1 MSYQSIKLLPQNS
14 SLDNEWI
21 SWYKDLRSTL
31 GKTKANRI
39 FGLQWDAQNGYDS
52 DANTSLLREE
62 MRGYGVEIGTN
73 AVGSVVD
80 YASDVKSYFGDLFT
94 TGKWVT
100 IAMAGILVVSVGGLL
115 IQIAFKSKVR
125 KEAVGIGTTIASRG
139 LIKG

>member
-62 MRGYGVEIGTN
+62 MRGFGVEIGSN
-73 AVGSVVD
+73 AVGSIID
-80 YASDVKSYFGDLFT
+80 YGSDVKAYFGGF
-94 TGKWVT
+94 
-100 IAMAGILVVSVGGLL
+100 
-115 IQIAFKSKVR
+115 
-125 KEAVGIGTTIASRG
+125 SRWIIDTNC
-139 LIKG
+139 L